1 MCRGPSTLHRT
12 TPAAIKMR
20 VTISLLSFL
29 LCAISASA
37 SITQKDFTG
46 IGNIFVLNSSDWRTA
61 SPTAD
66 KVGCLSED
74 GKFIAANDRAA
85 CGTFT
90 RRDTF
95 PYTLSTRKGNCTFN
109 DESQERNTDSMY
121 GKSDHAWNC
130 NATYE
135 SNIYDQLYTI
145 VSSSFCGSITLLT
158 PQQDGFPH
166 VFLCF
171 GDVACY
177 YDAKKAP
184 ARNEKLSL
192 WQFHWGSGQLGITPG
207 HIQLLL
213 MWNNLD
219 DNPKRKTTE
228 DIPGPRLRLSED
240 VQIPL
245 MGQKIKS
252 G

>member
-1 MCRGPSTLHRT
+1 ML
-12 TPAAIKMR
+12 AI
-20 VTISLLSFL
+20 TSLLSFL
-29 LCAISASA
+29 LYSISPISADA
-37 SITQKDFTG
+37 SITQSDFTG
-46 IGNIFVLNSSDWRTA
+46 IGNIFVLNSSDWRSA
-61 SPTAD
+61 SPSTD
-66 KVGCLSED
+66 EVGCLSED
-74 GKFIAANDRAA
+74 GKFVASNDRAA
-85 CGTFT
+85 CGIFS
-90 RRDTF
+90 RKSTF
-95 PYTLSTRKGNCTFN
+95 PYTLSTKKGNCTFN

-145 VSSSFCGSITLLT
+145 VSSLSVTCVTLLT
-158 PQQDGFPH
+158 YSQDGFPH

-184 ARNEKLSL
+184 TSNEKLSL
-192 WQFHWGSGQLGITPG
+192 WQYHWGSGQLGITPG

-213 MWNNLD
+213 LWNKLD
-219 DNPKRKTTE
+219 DKPKRKTVE
-228 DIPGPRLRLSED
+228 DIPGPRLRLSEE

-245 MGQKIKS
+245 MGQKTYS
-252 G
+252 